1 MKFEREALKMKKL
14 FRPLSLVMVLVV
26 LATTTT
32 FSALSATIDKN
43 LTGAGINVEKV
54 AAYTNSS
61 DGYATYSGN
70 DLGAN
75 YSADSTTFK
84 VWAPSASSVKVK
96 LYKTGSDSEAGAGVI
111 GTYDMTKDSSN
122 GVWSLKQSGD
132 LNGIYY
138 TYLVTVN
145 GKTNETRDV
154 YSTACGVNSKR
165 SMVVDL
171 NSTNPDGWND
181 DSHVLFNSSSEATV
195 WEMSVRDFSI
205 DSSSGVDADKR
216 GTFLGVAQHGTTLNG
231 KGDIKTGIDY
241 LIENKINCVQIMPMY
256 DFGSVDETKGGQNWG
271 YDPMNYNVP
280 EGSFS
285 TNPYDGAVRIK
296 EMKTMI
302 KALHDAGISVVM
314 DVVYN
319 HTYNTTDS
327 CFENTVPGYYYRMNG
342 NQFLNGSG
350 CGNVTASDKTMYRKY
365 MIDSVKYWV
374 NEYHIDGFRFDL
386 MGCHDITTMNK
397 LRDELDTIDKRILTY
412 GEPWTGTW
420 PRDPNGIANS
430 SAALMDNASK
440 LNPRVGMFNDKVRD
454 AIRGSNDNYGAASGY
469 IMGASGFD
477 AAVKAGEMANTSTM
491 WGGNWSKAPTQTVT
505 YSCCHDNL
513 TLWDKIMRVCGS
525 SDYDGTNSTYL
536 AMNKLASVIEFT
548 SQGVNFTIAG
558 EEFARTKYGEDN
570 SYNKGDSKNLIDWN
584 RVSKYSDLVS
594 YYKGLREIRSVY
606 SPFTDSSMTSVNSS
620 YFCSTPSGVV
630 AYTIQNKTANANKEW
645 GMVAVITNAT
655 SNTQTVKLQAG
666 TTLPSS
672 WVTVANGNSA
682 GLKNLGTV
690 NGSTVSVPA
699 RSSLILVDASTF
711 DRGVT
716 PTTPTTSTTTV
727 PPTTT
732 SAKKTITY
740 NTSKIKN
747 FNDGV
752 STETVANGQ
761 NVTKTIEPED
771 GYEIVYAK
779 VVCGGNDITSTAYN
793 SATSTLSFNATADT
807 DVTIIATKIPDTH
820 LYGDTNSDSSVTVK
834 DASRLQKYVANI
846 TDLSATELKSSDVN
860 NDNHVDVK
868 DVTMI
873 QKYVAGTVSSFPSG
887 KSFSDEKPTY
897 TIPTNTITTTSATT
911 VTVPTTATTPSS
923 TVSTGDK
930 VLTLDPSAVSAGDER
945 WAAYF
950 FNSSNTSNYVWVDLD
965 NSNSVKVPDGMDT
978 VIFVRM
984 NGKTTEN
991 TWDNRWNQSDD
1002 LTIGSSTKYVA
1013 TGWGSGNLFTGN
1025 WA

>member
-1 MKFEREALKMKKL
+1 MKKV
-14 FRPLSLVMVLVV
+14 FRPLSLIMVLVV
-26 LATTTT
+26 LATMTT
-32 FSALSATIDKN
+32 FSALSATTEKF
-43 LTGAGINVEKV
+43 LTGAGINVETV

-61 DGYATYSGN
+61 DSYNTYSGN

-84 VWAPSASSVKVK
+84 VWAPSASKVQVK
-96 LYKTGSDSEAGAGVI
+96 LYNTGSDSEAGAGVI
-111 GTYDMTKDSSN
+111 GTYDMKKDSSN
-122 GVWSLKQSGD
+122 GVWSVTQSGD
-132 LNGIYY
+132 LNGVYY
-138 TYLVTVN
+138 TYLVTVD
-145 GKTNETRDV
+145 GKTKETRDV

-171 NSTNPDGWND
+171 NSTNPDGWEND
-181 DSHVLFNSSSEATV
+181 THVLFDNSTEATV

-205 DSSSGVDADKR
+205 DSSSGVDSDKR
-216 GTFLGVAQHGTTLNG
+216 GTYLGVAQHGTTLNG

-241 LIENKINCVQIMPMY
+241 LIEQKINCVQIMPMY
-256 DFGSVDETKGGQNWG
+256 DFGSVDETVGGQNWG

-296 EMKTMI
+296 EMKEMI
-302 KALHDAGISVVM
+302 KALHDAGISVIM

-319 HTYNTTDS
+319 HTYNTEDS

-342 NQFLNGSG
+342 SSFLNGSG

-365 MIDSVKYWV
+365 MIDSVKYWA

-386 MGCHDITTMNK
+386 MGCHDITTMNQ
-397 LRDELDTIDKRILTY
+397 LREELDTIDKRIITY

-420 PRDPNGIANS
+420 PRDPNGIADS

-469 IMGASGFD
+469 IMGSSGFET
-477 AAVKAGEMANTSTM
+477 AIKAGAMANTSTM
-491 WGGNWSKAPTQTVT
+491 WGNNWSKATTQTVT

-513 TLWDKIMRVCGS
+513 TLWDKIMKVCGS
-525 SDYDGTNSTYL
+525 SDYDGSNSTYL
-536 AMNKLASVIEFT
+536 AMNKVAATLEFT
-548 SQGVNFTIAG
+548 SQGINFTVAG

-570 SYNKGDSKNLIDWN
+570 SYNKGDSKNKIDWN
-584 RVSKYSDLVS
+584 RVSKYSDLVD

-620 YFCSTPSGVV
+620 YFCSAPSGVV
-630 AYTIQNKTANANKEW
+630 AYTMQNKTPNAANEW
-645 GMVAVITNAT
+645 GMVAVITN
-655 SNTQTVKLQAG
+655 SSSSTQTVKLQAS
-666 TTLPSS
+666 TTLPSA
-672 WVTVANGNSA
+672 WATVVNGNSA
-682 GLKNLGTV
+682 GLTNLGTV
-690 NGSTVSVPA
+690 TGSTVSVPA
-699 RSSLILVDASTF
+699 RSSLVLVDLSTF
-711 DRGVT
+711 DRGIT
-716 PTTPTTSTTTV
+716 TTPTTTTQ
-727 PPTTT
+727 
-732 SAKKTITY
+732 SNKTIVW

-752 STETVANGQ
+752 STQTVTNGQ
-761 NVTKTIEPED
+761 NITTTVEPED
-771 GYEIVYAK
+771 GYEVVYAK

-793 SATSTLSFNATADT
+793 SETGVINFNATSNAE
-807 DVTIIATKIPDTH
+807 VTLIATKIPETH
-820 LYGDTNSDSSVTVK
+820 LYGDVNGDNKVTVQ
-834 DASRLQKYVANI
+834 DASKLQKYCVSKVELNE
-846 TDLSATELKSSDVN
+846 TELKAGDVN
-860 NDNHVDVK
+860 NDGRVDIK
-868 DVTMI
+868 DSTMI
-873 QKYVAGTVSSFPSG
+873 QKHIVGLVQSFPSG
-887 KSFSDEKPTY
+887 ESFSDEKPTY
-897 TIPTNTITTTSATT
+897 TIPTNTITTTSATAI
-911 VTVPTTATTPSS
+911 TTKPST

-930 VLTLDPSAVSAGDER
+930 VLTLDATAIASGSER

-950 FNSSNTSNYVWVDLD
+950 WNSSNTSDYEWISLD
-965 NSNSVKVPDGMDT
+965 SSNQVKVPSGKDM

-991 TWDNRWNQSDD
+991 SWDNRWNQSED

-1013 TGWGSGNLFTGN
+1013 TGWGSGYLFNGN
-1025 WA
+1025 WQ

>member
-1 MKFEREALKMKKL
+1 MK
-14 FRPLSLVMVLVV
+14 
-26 LATTTT
+26 
-32 FSALSATIDKN
+32 
-43 LTGAGINVEKV
+43 
-54 AAYTNSS
+54 
-61 DGYATYSGN
+61 
-70 DLGAN
+70 
-75 YSADSTTFK
+75 
-84 VWAPSASSVKVK
+84 
-96 LYKTGSDSEAGAGVI
+96 
-111 GTYDMTKDSSN
+111 
-122 GVWSLKQSGD
+122 
-132 LNGIYY
+132 
-138 TYLVTVN
+138 
-145 GKTNETRDV
+145 
-154 YSTACGVNSKR
+154 
-165 SMVVDL
+165 
-171 NSTNPDGWND
+171 
-181 DSHVLFNSSSEATV
+181 
-195 WEMSVRDFSI
+195 
-205 DSSSGVDADKR
+205 
-216 GTFLGVAQHGTTLNG
+216 
-231 KGDIKTGIDY
+231 
-241 LIENKINCVQIMPMY
+241 
-256 DFGSVDETKGGQNWG
+256 
-271 YDPMNYNVP
+271 
-280 EGSFS
+280 
-285 TNPYDGAVRIK
+285 
-296 EMKTMI
+296 
-302 KALHDAGISVVM
+302 
-314 DVVYN
+314 
-319 HTYNTTDS
+319 
-327 CFENTVPGYYYRMNG
+327 
-342 NQFLNGSG
+342 
-350 CGNVTASDKTMYRKY
+350 
-365 MIDSVKYWV
+365 
-374 NEYHIDGFRFDL
+374 
-386 MGCHDITTMNK
+386 
-397 LRDELDTIDKRILTY
+397 
-412 GEPWTGTW
+412 
-420 PRDPNGIANS
+420 
-430 SAALMDNASK
+430 
-440 LNPRVGMFNDKVRD
+440 
-454 AIRGSNDNYGAASGY
+454 
-469 IMGASGFD
+469 
-477 AAVKAGEMANTSTM
+477 
-491 WGGNWSKAPTQTVT
+491 
-505 YSCCHDNL
+505 
-513 TLWDKIMRVCGS
+513 VCGS

-630 AYTIQNKTANANKEW
+630 AYTMQNKTANANKEW

-752 STETVANGQ
+752 STETVTNGQ

-793 SATSTLSFNATADT
+793 SATNTLSFNVTADT

-965 NSNSVKVPDGMDT
+965 NSNSVKVPDGMDI

-984 NGKTTEN
+984 NGETTEN